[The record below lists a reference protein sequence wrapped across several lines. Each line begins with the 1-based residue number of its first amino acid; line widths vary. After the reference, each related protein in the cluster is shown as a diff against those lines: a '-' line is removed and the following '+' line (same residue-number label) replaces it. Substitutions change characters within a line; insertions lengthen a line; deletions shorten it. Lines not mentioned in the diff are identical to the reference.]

1 MSVVSIIGCGFVAD
15 LYMRSLESFPHIKV
29 AGVHDRDAARLR
41 VFCDHYKVKPVASLQ
56 ELLDAHPRD
65 GLILNLTNPS
75 AHYEIN
81 KACLDAGHHT
91 YSEKPLALDTGQ
103 AKELHALALDKGL
116 MLGSAPCSMLGEAA
130 QTLGR
135 ALREGLAGTPRLI
148 YAELDEGYLLQA
160 AYKKWLSDTGAPW
173 PYEDEFNVGCT
184 LEHAGYYLSWLIAWF
199 GSVRTVVS
207 ASAELLPDKIGKG
220 PMAPD
225 VSIATLFFEAG
236 PVVRM
241 TNSIIAPHDHSL
253 TIVGDKGVLACD
265 EAWDNAAKVT
275 FAKRL
280 NIRRKLMESPI
291 RKTLRLPQPTHP
303 KVKRWGAAALNFM
316 LGPAEMLDALK
327 TGQQT
332 RISPD
337 FALHMTEVT
346 LAIQNAGEDS
356 GAQKMT
362 TRCDPLEPMPWA
374 R

>member
-148 YAELDEGYLLQA
+148 YADGIDLTRTRPVDIGLNCYLCERPDCSA
-160 AYKKWLSDTGAPW
+160 RAHAPMNRRLKVNERERSLALFSFEE
-173 PYEDEFNVGCT
+173 EDV
-184 LEHAGYYLSWLIAWF
+184 
-199 GSVRTVVS
+199 
-207 ASAELLPDKIGKG
+207 
-220 PMAPD
+220 
-225 VSIATLFFEAG
+225 
-236 PVVRM
+236 
-241 TNSIIAPHDHSL
+241 
-253 TIVGDKGVLACD
+253 
-265 EAWDNAAKVT
+265 
-275 FAKRL
+275 
-280 NIRRKLMESPI
+280 
-291 RKTLRLPQPTHP
+291 
-303 KVKRWGAAALNFM
+303 
-316 LGPAEMLDALK
+316 
-327 TGQQT
+327 
-332 RISPD
+332 
-337 FALHMTEVT
+337 
-346 LAIQNAGEDS
+346 
-356 GAQKMT
+356 
-362 TRCDPLEPMPWA
+362 
-374 R
+374 